1 MTLWEKTKIITESY
15 ADPEMASKYLGLWKG
30 EVYEF
35 AAVFFIVNKGLSPA
49 FQLQVWTT
57 LDLRLILQ
65 VVNTRLLELS
75 LMVEYF
81 LINNK
86 GILELLLK
94 AISTNHYRVE
104 KEEDM

>member
-1 MTLWEKTKIITESY
+1 L
-15 ADPEMASKYLGLWKG
+15 KG

-35 AAVFFIVNKGLSPA
+35 AAVFLLLNKGLSPA
-49 FQLQVWTT
+49 FPVTGMDNL

-75 LMVEYF
+75 LIYL

-86 GILELLLK
+86 VFLELLLK

>member
-1 MTLWEKTKIITESY
+1 MNLLRY
-15 ADPEMASKYLGLWKG
+15 FLLL
-30 EVYEF
+30 
-35 AAVFFIVNKGLSPA
+35 NKGLSPA
-49 FQLQVWTT
+49 FPVTGMDNL

-75 LMVEYF
+75 LVEYF

>member
-1 MTLWEKTKIITESY
+1 
-15 ADPEMASKYLGLWKG
+15 
-30 EVYEF
+30 
-35 AAVFFIVNKGLSPA
+35 
-49 FQLQVWTT
+49 
-57 LDLRLILQ
+57 
-65 VVNTRLLELS
+65 VVNTLELS
-75 LMVEYF
+75 LMVGSTL

>member
-1 MTLWEKTKIITESY
+1 M
-15 ADPEMASKYLGLWKG
+15 D
-30 EVYEF
+30 
-35 AAVFFIVNKGLSPA
+35 N
-49 FQLQVWTT
+49 

-75 LMVEYF
+75 LIGSTL

-94 AISTNHYRVE
+94 AISTNHYQE

>member
-1 MTLWEKTKIITESY
+1 MNLLRY
-15 ADPEMASKYLGLWKG
+15 FLLL
-30 EVYEF
+30 
-35 AAVFFIVNKGLSPA
+35 NKGLSPA
-49 FQLQVWTT
+49 FPVTGMDNL

-75 LMVEYF
+75 LIGSTL

-94 AISTNHYRVE
+94 AISTNHYQE